1 MIGGFNLGPQDLQG
15 CTRSMQEEVRLH
27 RTLKE
32 REEVDI
38 HADLYS
44 IFMATESLEK
54 AYIRDIVRSEEYMVL
69 SQLGLLV

>member
-1 MIGGFNLGPQDLQG
+1 
-15 CTRSMQEEVRLH
+15 MQEEVRLY

-38 HADLYS
+38 YADLYS

-54 AYIRDIVRSEEYMVL
+54 AYIRDIVRSEEYTP
-69 SQLGLLV
+69 